1 MAKAVQH
8 ITRRRFCAGTLALA
22 ASGLLASCASIVG
35 PRRVELSQ
43 ARLQAGL
50 ERRFPLRNRL
60 LDLFD
65 VQLTHPRL
73 AILAQSERVGLTLDA
88 SVSPPFLRQSWRGT
102 VGLSGRL
109 VLEAAHDDAHETANP
124 AVFLTDV
131 RVDRFDVDGID
142 AGRARDL
149 RQTAALLLNQMVRDL
164 AVYTFHPEDLRY
176 AGVQFVPTR
185 LETAPGAL
193 VVTLEPAR

>member
-1 MAKAVQH
+1 MDKVGPH
-8 ITRRRFCAGTLALA
+8 IARRRFCAGALALA
-22 ASGLLASCASIVG
+22 ATGLLASCAGIVG

-43 ARLQAGL
+43 ARLQTGL
-50 ERRFPLRNRL
+50 ERRFPLRNRM

-65 VQLTHPRL
+65 VQLTHPQL

-88 SVSPPFLRQSWRGT
+88 SVAPPFLRQSWRGT

-109 VLEAAHDDAHETANP
+109 VLDAPQN

-131 RVDRFDVDGID
+131 RVDRFDIDGID

-149 RQTAALLLNQMVRDL
+149 RQAADLLLNQMVRDL

-176 AGVQFVPTR
+176 AGMQFVPTR